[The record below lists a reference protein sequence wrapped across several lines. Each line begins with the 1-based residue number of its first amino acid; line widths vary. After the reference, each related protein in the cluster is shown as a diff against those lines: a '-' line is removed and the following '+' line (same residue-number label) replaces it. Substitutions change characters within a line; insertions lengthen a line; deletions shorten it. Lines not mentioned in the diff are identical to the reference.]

1 MNLLIDQFIDESK
14 LWKQELKLLRT
25 IVQIDELEETV
36 KWNAPCYTYNGK
48 NIFLLG
54 NYNNFCCISF
64 LKGALLKDPYHLLE
78 APGAHSNYVRMFKF
92 TNEQQIESNT
102 AIILAYIK
110 EAIELEQKGLKVIPK
125 NTIEELPTELIEAFE
140 ASQELELAFNELTPG
155 RQRAYLLFFKATK
168 QSQTRSKRIEK
179 YKDRILKGFGIND
192 CVCGY
197 SKRMPTCD
205 GAHKVYNKK

>member
-1 MNLLIDQFIDESK
+1 M
-14 LWKQELKLLRT
+14 
-25 IVQIDELEETV
+25 
-36 KWNAPCYTYNGK
+36 K
-48 NIFLLG
+48 NIKILLTDLRH
-54 NYNNFCCISF
+54 NTV
-64 LKGALLKDPYHLLE
+64 
-78 APGAHSNYVRMFKF
+78 GAHSNYVRMFKF
-92 TNEQQIESNT
+92 TSEQQIESNT

-155 RQRAYLLFFKATK
+155 RQRAYLLFFKAAK

-205 GAHKVYNKK
+205 GAHKVYN